1 MICYFI
7 KDYENDLQISKLV
20 DMWILFGDNQ
30 K

>member
-1 MICYFI
+1 MIYFI

-20 DMWILFGDNQ
+20 DMWIPFGDNQ